1 MNLKAVVLVLII
13 ALAADVITGFSS
25 TTTGGSAGCST
36 TNLSVCPFG
45 GHVRFTLEFPLNVTL
60 GNPTGGCGGVN
71 AYASICAGKSMNLFF
86 GQAAVGKTIYIW
98 FATGGSAQSCPA
110 NTCFLE
116 LYNLVAQWSA
126 FKLDIGGALTVA
138 QGDPEGV
145 TPIFSHTITSQVNNG
160 LFATS
165 ENNGDTAGHS
175 ISGFLV
181 VSIY

>member
-1 MNLKAVVLVLII
+1 VIILILVIVVGDIVSGSMGI
-13 ALAADVITGFSS
+13 GSG
-25 TTTGGSAGCST
+25 GGSAGCST

-60 GNPTGGCGGVN
+60 GNPSGGCGGVN

-86 GQAAVGKTIYIW
+86 GQAAVGKTIYVW

-138 QGDPEGV
+138 SGDPEGV
-145 TPIFSHTITSQVNNG
+145 TPIFSHTVTSQVNNG